1 MDARNDT
8 QSEQIEQGF
17 SRNLKVVD
25 DAEHQQFGKKAY
37 NTTRFFKQLSN
48 NAKTVHYDLCDLLLG
63 QSFRTVP
70 LTDERLA
77 ERTGLKLYQVSRVR
91 RELTDSLLVDVSPMI
106 SKSGKRQVGT
116 YVYSLNSLEEITG
129 EKLQKVS
136 HESAKKCQQND
147 WVWFTDMQFDISG
160 LPHCTP
166 PEYSVW

>member
-1 MDARNDT
+1 MDSKNDT
-8 QSEQIEQGF
+8 SSERIRQGI
-17 SRNLKVVD
+17 SNDIQVVD

-48 NAKTVHYDLCDLLLG
+48 NAKTVHYDLCDLLLR

-91 RELTDSLLVDVSPMI
+91 RELTDSLLVDVHPMI

-116 YVYSLNSLEEITG
+116 YVYSFNSLEEITG

-136 HESAKKCQQND
+136 AKCYRKCQQN
-147 WVWFTDMQFDISG
+147 VT
-160 LPHCTP
+160 
-166 PEYSVW
+166 ESVKCF

>member
-1 MDARNDT
+1 MDSKNDT
-8 QSEQIEQGF
+8 SSERIRQGV
-17 SRNLKVVD
+17 SNDIQVVD

-91 RELTDSLLVDVSPMI
+91 RELTDSLLVDVYPMI

-116 YVYSLNSLEEITG
+116 YVYSFNSLEVITG
-129 EKLQKVS
+129 DKLQKVS
-136 HESAKKCQQND
+136 QESAKKCQQN
-147 WVWFTDMQFDISG
+147 VT
-160 LPHCTP
+160 
-166 PEYSVW
+166 ESVTCFCKGNRCKA